1 MNEEILHRV
10 MQVVIYTGGIV
21 AFWQITK
28 HMPKALYTL
37 LECISV
43 MACSVLLLTPIAMII
58 EYILGGNIHT
68 TMMFVGCLVFGWLW
82 YNHLESYKERSNTN
96 MLFSK
101 QGFKTVDTTE
111 EFVKQVMEF
120 GQKDIV
126 LSVTHSNGVI
136 DIVVSPTMDAI
147 EADVYHF
154 LNDET
159 ELKYTMPI
167 KSLTASYI
175 SSLSLT
181 SAIHTY
187 LSEAFKVA
195 DIFARTTRQS
205 TDYAK

>member
-1 MNEEILHRV
+1 
-10 MQVVIYTGGIV
+10 
-21 AFWQITK
+21 
-28 HMPKALYTL
+28 
-37 LECISV
+37 
-43 MACSVLLLTPIAMII
+43 
-58 EYILGGNIHT
+58 
-68 TMMFVGCLVFGWLW
+68 
-82 YNHLESYKERSNTN
+82 

-187 LSEAFKVA
+187 LSEAFKIA